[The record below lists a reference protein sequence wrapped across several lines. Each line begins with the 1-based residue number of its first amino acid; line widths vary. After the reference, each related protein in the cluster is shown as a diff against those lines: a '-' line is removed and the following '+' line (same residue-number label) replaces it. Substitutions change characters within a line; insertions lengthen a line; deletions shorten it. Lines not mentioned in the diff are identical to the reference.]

1 MRVNNKEI
9 MYLFNE
15 TDLGSNLPEA
25 KILSNKELESKYG
38 KLPKF
43 AFNKYRTNIA
53 EVVLQEVDERN
64 RNGRWYDKRELFPE
78 IKASRTTELLAAGN
92 LRSESGHPLSKDIAR
107 QQTIVKSNCSAI
119 ILKLWTEGNYI
130 KALVRGT
137 NNKLGQEFD
146 EDLSDGI
153 SPSWSLRAL
162 GSVET
167 TKRGAEVKNIRVIT
181 WDEVIYPSHPRAYT
195 KQTFSIA
202 TESAVIDKDNDKGM
216 MLPILT
222 NQLKDCLQHE
232 SMSYNR
238 LLESGFVFDAVY
250 LDEGY
255 NNVTMVES
263 TGNTVI
269 LPLEDHLRNTIM
281 DFCDR

>member
-92 LRSESGHPLSKDIAR
+92 LRSESGHPLSKDITR

-250 LDEGY
+250 LDEGC

>member
-92 LRSESGHPLSKDIAR
+92 LRSESGHPLSKDITR

-167 TKRGAEVKNIRVIT
+167 TRRGAEVKNIRVIT

-250 LDEGY
+250 LDEGC